1 MSGMLGPL
9 LAALV
14 PLVGVA
20 TLFLGLPVLAPL
32 LTAAAG
38 VSPEA
43 YGWIGGAIGLG
54 SVWFY
59 VANHAVTVPLG
70 PVRTLEVGA
79 VICAAGAA
87 LLMTAVWPL
96 MILGGVLIGFG
107 YATSTPAG
115 SQILADHTPRASWAT
130 LFSIRQAGVPLGG
143 VIAGT
148 LGAWISARYGWR
160 PALTGIALVMA
171 VLVGLLVFAPRAFN
185 ESRPRPPFRLS
196 PVFDIRNVRRPFRA
210 TWEVDGLMRIAIACA
225 GFAVVQGATIAFFV
239 TYLNTDLGYSLAT
252 AGSLFA
258 TLQVS
263 SVAGRVIL
271 GTVADRVGSPRPVMK
286 ALAVLSAASALLLAT
301 LSPGLP
307 PHVTFPIAAFVGF
320 SIATWNGLYLAE
332 VAILAPKD
340 AVSEATAATT
350 FFVFFTYMVIPP
362 LFGLAARSFGYPA
375 AFVVAAAGAV
385 VSGVTLMLAPRA
397 GTPRADE
404 ISQRREKDAV

>member
-14 PLVGVA
+14 PLIGAA
-20 TLFLGLPVLAPL
+20 TLYLGLPVLAPL

-43 YGWIGGAIGLG
+43 YGWIGGAIGVG

-59 VANHAVTVPLG
+59 VANHTITLPLG
-70 PVRTLEVGA
+70 PVHTLLLGG
-79 VICAAGAA
+79 VILAAGAG
-87 LLMTAVWPL
+87 LMLTAVWPL
-96 MILGGVLIGFG
+96 MLLGGVLIGFG

-115 SQILADHTPRASWAT
+115 SQILADHAPRTAWAT
-130 LFSIRQAGVPLGG
+130 LFSIRQAGVPMGG

-148 LGAWISARYGWR
+148 LGAWVSTRYGWR
-160 PALTGIALVMA
+160 PAVVVIVLVMA
-171 VLVGLLVFAPRAFN
+171 VLVSLLVFAPRAFN
-185 ESRPRPPFRLS
+185 ESRPRPPFRLL
-196 PVFDIRNVRRPFRA
+196 PIFDIRNVRRPFRA
-210 TWEVDGLMRIAIACA
+210 VWEIDGLMRIAIACA
-225 GFAVVQGATIAFFV
+225 GFAVVQGATFAFFV
-239 TYLNTDLGYSLAT
+239 TYLNTDLGYGLAE

-258 TLQVS
+258 VMQIS

-271 GTVADRVGSPRPVMK
+271 GAVADRVGSPRPVMK
-286 ALAVLSAASALLLAT
+286 ALAVLSAASVLLLAT

-307 PHVTFPIAAFVGF
+307 PYVTVPIAAFVGF

-375 AFVVAAAGAV
+375 AFAVTAAGAV
-385 VSGVTLMLAPRA
+385 VSGVTLMLALRPRA
-397 GTPRADE
+397 RRADE